1 MKRSFFILS
10 LLLLGS
16 LALVGTAAG
25 STENF
30 QNGPGDFYGAG
41 INGPNLYPNTAITP
55 IAYPYFDTFGTDRE
69 CYNTVAQP
77 ANYLSFVSVPK
88 IVSPTNSMLSFALE
102 GFDASGQNGVQAGFG
117 VNAGQSAENP
127 YCPVLVEVIRV
138 DNTYQ
143 YYVNGVYIS
152 SGGVVNSVPYLYW
165 VGTGVGVRDDF
176 VIGASGNKD
185 IVGTIPSTWS
195 VIKDMNDPTLSGLYD
210 GAGNQVYSTI
220 MHASYSGRED
230 LTGATI
236 SIDGDH
242 QVQSIVPTNTKVY
255 VNGAYVDAPTRAG
268 IVTFDLTEFMAAKSY
283 GRHTIQLTTSAGTTS
298 SEFWYEGAATVGT
311 SIAFDRDI
319 YANADS
325 VGITSTVGTS
335 YWLPGSYSYYG
346 VLYDTTTGQFKGT
359 NWSIGTQTSTHT
371 ASVSSDLF
379 PASGDYATML
389 YAVDSQG
396 NHIMLASDTTHAYV
410 DSVVF
415 SGTVYDAQQGT
426 VMSGATVSLTQG
438 GSTTT
443 KTTGSDGRFEFLSL
457 QKDVLTSIST
467 AKSGYTTAL
476 SSTTPTDYKR
486 YELQTALSPST
497 PTHTATTVFGTVK
510 CYPMGSFVASPAVR
524 ILKDGVLVGST
535 TATEKGFYIF
545 DNLEASTTYTVEVE
559 KAGYLDYSNAVVTG
573 TANSLTEMD
582 PMMVPT
588 YSITVVLKDSLT
600 QQTITGLMAVSLGD
614 GQSVQTSTG
623 SATFTAVG
631 MGTNSIAVVG
641 SGYTAQSST
650 QSITGDQTIT
660 LYITP
665 AAVVPT
671 TAVAFTTTPTPAIV
685 NMGGTVYDGM
695 TGGTISGA
703 TVNVTVIQDSI
714 SRFDIADSSGVYSV
728 PNIQNNVL
736 VTVNATAAGYTHTA
750 FTFTPVGSTEYLVD
764 LYMYRIDES
773 TNPTHDPVVGQAGAG
788 GMVLGGPY
796 HELVESPTVTASNGT
811 WSGTATIDSGHSWY
825 FTNLEPNSEY
835 NFTVSAAGFVTR
847 TVPATTG
854 AGDSFT
860 VVPVI
865 LDGVYDITIQIKE
878 VESSSLILQPV
889 QVTCSNGVT
898 QNTSTGSTTFTNL
911 EYATFVFTAT
921 CEGYQQGGTSVL
933 AYASHTE
940 SLYMTKIP
948 TSADNQ
954 IQYSIPP
961 KNVELVA
968 RNMMGVALSGV
979 TVSAQGQSTT
989 LPDTSMLGAIFGWTE
1004 KYSDVNLANA
1014 TMTGVTGSDG
1024 AISFL
1029 MADSVNY
1036 QIKFTDPARGID
1048 ETVELMPHDSQYL
1061 FFLGSN
1067 PGQTPVA
1074 GMPNMT
1080 VWATDVNSSTPVLHG
1095 HYFDQVGHTTS
1106 VTFIV
1111 ETQNGTPV
1119 HNQTW
1124 AGQQTV
1130 DTTYTVPH
1138 VKGAMYVYGFR
1149 ASTTDRGELEK
1160 WDGIT
1165 LHSRLVDL
1173 GIEDGYYFWIS
1184 LCFLIPF
1191 AGIFSGMTVKYGFIL
1206 LPLFAGLLFYIGWL
1220 EISATILTIAIVLGV
1235 LMYITKVQVS

>member
-1 MKRSFFILS
+1 MIHYWRILAI
-10 LLLLGS
+10 LL
-16 LALVGTAAG
+16 AVVGLIG
-25 STENF
+25 VVSGYQEDF
-30 QNGPGDFYGAG
+30 QNGATGWYGPSGAVVKGYGAWG
-41 INGPNLYPNTAITP
+41 GDYDDLHY
-55 IAYPYFDTFGTDRE
+55 E
-69 CYNTVAQP
+69 AQ
-77 ANYLSFVSVPK
+77 YL
-88 IVSPTNSMLSFALE
+88 
-102 GFDASGQNGVQAGFG
+102 
-117 VNAGQSAENP
+117 
-127 YCPVLVEVIRV
+127 
-138 DNTYQ
+138 
-143 YYVNGVYIS
+143 S
-152 SGGVVNSVPYLYW
+152 SGGRVGYGVPIHTNYIAFDYDIYNAYGYSTPIYFLDSSMSTAIGNVALYGSGHAEFIKIDNSVYRI
-165 VGTGVGVRDDF
+165 VRNADGTVNTQTKCFDTGIQQIYGFNIGGSMSGCGVLLDNV
-176 VIGASGNKD
+176 VITPSDTVVLNIIPTDWYISKD
-185 IVGTIPSTWS
+185 LA
-195 VIKDMNDPTLSGLYD
+195 DPTFTGLYD
-210 GAGNQVYSTI
+210 SSETQIYSTM
-220 MHASYSGRED
+220 MHASWSFADGNFA
-230 LTGATI
+230 GSTI
-236 SIDGDH
+236 SIDGN
-242 QVQSIVPTNTKVY
+242 QQATSITALS
-255 VNGAYVDAPTRAG
+255 GF
-268 IVTFDLTEFMAAKSY
+268 VTFNLTQFTANNNY
-283 GRHTIQLTTSAGTTS
+283 GIHYIELVSPAGTQREYFTYKAIATTS
-298 SEFWYEGAATVGT
+298 SG
-311 SIAFDRDI
+311 IDFDRNL
-319 YANADS
+319 YAPQDS
-325 VGITSTVGTS
+325 VVITSTLS
-335 YWLPGSYSYYG
+335 SEYYKPGLYSYKG
-346 VLYDTTTGQFKGT
+346 CIYDQISGEYKE
-359 NWSIGTQTSTHT
+359 NWSITNQNDVHTTT
-371 ASVSSDLF
+371 ASSNIF
-379 PASGDYATML
+379 PASGEYLAILYAT
-389 YAVDSQG
+389 DSQG
-396 NHIMLASDTTHAYV
+396 NEMMLDSDTCQIYTNKMII
-410 DSVVF
+410 
-415 SGTVYDAQQGT
+415 SGIVYDAQQGT
-426 VMSGATVSLTQG
+426 VLSGATVALTQS

-443 KTTGSDGRFEFLSL
+443 QTTGSDGAFEFSGLS
-457 QKDVLTSIST
+457 KDVLTSLTTS
-467 AKSGYTTAL
+467 KSGYTTAY
-476 SSTTPTDYKR
+476 SNSTPTEYKR
-486 YELQTALSPST
+486 YDVQIALAPSA

-510 CYPMGSFVASPAVR
+510 CYPLGSFVASPAVR
-524 ILKDGVLVGST
+524 ILKDGVLINST

-545 DNLEASTTYTVEVE
+545 DNLDASTTYTIETE

-764 LYMYRIDES
+764 LYMYRIDEA

-825 FTNLEPNSEY
+825 FTNLEPNSAY

-968 RNMMGVALSGV
+968 RNMMGVALNGV

-1080 VWATDVNSSTPVLHG
+1080 VWATDVNSSTPILHG

-1124 AGQQTV
+1124 TGQQTV

-1173 GIEDGYYFWIS
+1173 GIEEGYYFWIS